1 MEEIDTP
8 LSMNSSSLENPTSS
22 SVIPKVRIIS
32 STLPA
37 YHIYFNWKQ
46 VSRTIRTPR
55 QLKQKDADGPVKDT
69 KEKRGRKR
77 KIRDEELPP
86 IVSEN
91 GNNLDDRRDI
101 AKPGKE
107 EKTDKA
113 DKQDKESRKS
123 KRTPARAVQLQPAN
137 QETPPT
143 SSAAPLL
150 SPTLSITPSLKIRL
164 PRLSNLNTSN
174 NSFALST
181 PHLDSPTRR

>member
-1 MEEIDTP
+1 
-8 LSMNSSSLENPTSS
+8 L
-22 SVIPKVRIIS
+22 
-32 STLPA
+32 
-37 YHIYFNWKQ
+37 KQ
-46 VSRTIRTPR
+46 ISRTTRTPR
-55 QLKQKDADGPVKDT
+55 QSKQKDADGPVKDT

-77 KIRDEELPP
+77 KIRDEEIPP
-86 IVSEN
+86 VASEN
-91 GNNLDDRRDI
+91 GNNVDDRRDI
-101 AKPGKE
+101 AKPGKD

-113 DKQDKESRKS
+113 DKQDKESRKA

-137 QETPPT
+137 QETPPA

-181 PHLDSPTRR
+181 PHLESPTRR